1 MRFTRMPAVPNLPSR
16 WISDHPWIWGLS
28 FGVLV
33 GGGVFLLSTIKF
45 GLRFSNVMLGLVV
58 FITFGLLGFLGGLLR
73 RFTPGGPT

>member
-1 MRFTRMPAVPNLPSR
+1 MRLMGMPAVPDLPSR

-33 GGGVFLLSTIKF
+33 GGGVFLLSTLKF
-45 GLRFSNVMLGLVV
+45 GLRISNLVLGLVM
-58 FITFGLLGFLGGLLR
+58 FITFGLLGFLGGLLH